1 MQFSFGMSLEGG
13 SSSWLSS
20 DYLGRYS
27 WESPSTAIFMS
38 GWPILTFETIASPT
52 ARRRAC
58 VGAGLLLLSIP
69 VCISLFTSAL
79 PDGHDAFEYF
89 PRMVEFHQNI
99 SSGVLFPKWAPDLS
113 RGTGQ
118 PLFLFNPP
126 MIYYAGELWHI
137 LGFDFIT
144 ALNLACV
151 VLVLASALGMFL
163 LGRLHFGDGGGW
175 LAAAAYLYA
184 PYFSVNL
191 YVRSDLAEFA
201 AFPFFAFAMYG
212 FGAYAKR
219 PERVGYLLLGAASY
233 AGVLLSHNASALFF
247 TPLLLAYICVTAW
260 VAGSWSV
267 LSRQALAWLAGLG
280 LGAFI
285 WIPALVERDSV
296 HLDRLL
302 QGYLNY
308 SNHFVYLHQLF
319 YSPWGYGISVAGD
332 QDGMSF
338 AVGWSHLLLA
348 LIAGIWT
355 ARKPVAGDR
364 RWLRF
369 FGHQCSGLLHSH
381 ASGRGMVLGPCATT
395 AIRRVSMAIACAC
408 GGLHCAG
415 RGGAGTIIE
424 LNAAPASDRLCGSHG
439 TIDRA
444 QSCSYAAE
452 AV

>member
-1 MQFSFGMSLEGG
+1 MEVLPGNLRTTWGG
-13 SSSWLSS
+13 
-20 DYLGRYS
+20 
-27 WESPSTAIFMS
+27 TAWSRRVSRFRVRLAH
-38 GWPILTFETIASPT
+38 PYFEKIASPT

-69 VCISLFTSAL
+69 ICISLFTSAL
-79 PDGHDAFEYF
+79 PYGHDAFEYF

-99 SSGVLFPKWAPDLS
+99 SSGVIFPKWAPDLS

-219 PERVGYLLLGAASY
+219 PERVGYLLLGPASY

-280 LGAFI
+280 LSAFI

-296 HLDRLL
+296 HLERLL

-308 SNHFVYLHQLF
+308 SNHFVYLHQLL

-348 LIAGIWT
+348 LIAELDG
-355 ARKPVAGDR
+355 AQACGR
-364 RWLRF
+364 RSAMASLLC
-369 FGHQCSGLLHSH
+369 HQCSRLLRSH
-381 ASGRGMVLGPCATT
+381 ASGRGMVLGPCTTT
-395 AIRRVSMAIACAC
+395 AIRRVSMAIACAR

-415 RGGAGTIIE
+415 GSSAGAVIKLSAT
-424 LNAAPASDRLCGSHG
+424 PANDRLCGSHG
-439 TIDRA
+439 AIDRA